1 MFDFFNIDKSKS
13 NLKIKQHKRKN
24 QKKRS
29 IQTTRKKQQKQKLQN
44 INIIFGLD
52 NGSSGTIA
60 CIIPKINKIFFQKTP
75 AFETLDYTKQ
85 IQYISRIN
93 HFQLKKWFEKCIFF
107 LKNVYK
113 NDIKVIVILQRP
125 MVNPQRFKQSKSA
138 LRAYEATLIVL
149 QLLNL
154 DYIVIDSKQWQH
166 YFFGKNTSQIDLK
179 FESMKK
185 GIEILQQYNLIQE
198 QKNIMQELMK
208 KHGDADSL
216 LMCEFAKRS
225 LIKGVMN

>member
-1 MFDFFNIDKSKS
+1 MNNFFNIDKTKS
-13 NLKIKQHKRKN
+13 NLKIKQYKRKN
-24 QKKRS
+24 QKRNS
-29 IQTTRKKQQKQKLQN
+29 IKSNRKKQQKEKLQN
-44 INIIFGLD
+44 VNIIFGLD

-60 CIIPKINKIFFQKTP
+60 CVIPVLNKIFFQKTP
-75 AFETLDYTKQ
+75 AKQYLDYTKE

-93 HFQLKKWFEKCIFF
+93 HIQLKEWFEKCIFF

-113 NDIKVIVILQRP
+113 QDIKVIVILQRP

-149 QLLNL
+149 QLIGL

-185 GIEILQQYNLIQE
+185 GIEILQYYNLTQE
-198 QKNIMQELMK
+198 QKKSMQELIT
-208 KHGDADSL
+208 KH
-216 LMCEFAKRS
+216 R
-225 LIKGVMN
+225 

>member
-1 MFDFFNIDKSKS
+1 MED
-13 NLKIKQHKRKN
+13 
-24 QKKRS
+24 
-29 IQTTRKKQQKQKLQN
+29 QKL
-44 INIIFGLD
+44 IDADIIFGLD

-60 CIIPKINKIFFQKTP
+60 CIIPKIQTIFFQKTP
-75 AFETLDYTKQ
+75 ALQTLDYTKQ

-93 HFQLKKWFEKCIFF
+93 HIQLKKWFENCIFF
-107 LKNVYK
+107 LQSVQK

-179 FESMKK
+179 FESMKL
-185 GIEILQQYNLIQE
+185 GIEILQKYNLAQE
-198 QKNIMQELMK
+198 QKINMQELMK

-216 LMCEFAKRS
+216 LMCEFAKNA
-225 LIKGVMN
+225 LIKGVSK